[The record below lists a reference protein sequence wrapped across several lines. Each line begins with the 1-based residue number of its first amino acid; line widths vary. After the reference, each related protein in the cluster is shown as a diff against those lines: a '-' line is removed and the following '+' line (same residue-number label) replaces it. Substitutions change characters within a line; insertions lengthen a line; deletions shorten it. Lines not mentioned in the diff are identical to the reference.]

1 MDKAITIEVKEAFF
15 IDVMDVVDS
24 AINLT
29 KAWDDNA
36 HQDDVDLSDECDRL
50 KVAVAKVKRYTT

>member
-1 MDKAITIEVKEAFF
+1 MDKEITIEVKEAFF
-15 IDVMDVVDS
+15 IDIMDVVDS

-29 KAWDDNA
+29 KAWDDNV